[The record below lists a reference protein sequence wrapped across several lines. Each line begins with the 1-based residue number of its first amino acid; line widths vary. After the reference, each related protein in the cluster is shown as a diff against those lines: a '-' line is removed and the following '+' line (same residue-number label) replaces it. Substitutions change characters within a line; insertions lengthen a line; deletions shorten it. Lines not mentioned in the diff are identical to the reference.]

1 MLAHLSPD
9 RRDEAETAAP
19 GRLIVL
25 FYDQVADNLHTAI
38 SAIARNDIQERCN
51 AVNAAIELLGD
62 MLQCFSLDADDEIVI
77 NLEQIHTFLIARLPQ
92 VNFHNDAKF
101 AAEAIRLL
109 RPIRD
114 AWAVADKVEREAAE
128 KVHPVAFGTAGKA
141 RPKLKLVR
149 PSL

>member
-1 MLAHLSPD
+1 MLAHLSHD
-9 RRDEAETAAP
+9 RREEAETATP

-25 FYDQVADNLHTAI
+25 FYDQVTDNLHTAI
-38 SAIARNDIQERCN
+38 SAIARNDFQERCN

-62 MLQCFSLDADDEIVI
+62 MLQCFSLDADEEIVI
-77 NLEQIHTFLIARLPQ
+77 NLEQIHTFLITRLPQ
-92 VNFHNDAKF
+92 VNFHNDARF

-114 AWAVADKVEREAAE
+114 AWAVADRVERQATE
-128 KVHPVAFGTAGKA
+128 KVHPVAFGAANKA

-149 PSL
+149 PSV

>member
-1 MLAHLSPD
+1 MLAHLSLE
-9 RRDEAETAAP
+9 RREAAETAAP

-77 NLEQIHTFLIARLPQ
+77 NLRQIHSFLITRLPR

-109 RPIRD
+109 QPIRD
-114 AWAVADKVEREAAE
+114 AWSVADKVERKAAE
-128 KVHPVAFGTAGKA
+128 NVHPVAFGSTGKT

-149 PSL
+149 PSI